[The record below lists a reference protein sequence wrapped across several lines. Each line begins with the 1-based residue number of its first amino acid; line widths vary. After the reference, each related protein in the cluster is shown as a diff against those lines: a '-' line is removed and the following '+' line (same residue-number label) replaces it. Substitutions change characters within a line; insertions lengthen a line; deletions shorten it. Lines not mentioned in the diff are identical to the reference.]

1 MVGGRKELY
10 TTEND
15 SYRIVHIMNQPSPK
29 DVFLQLFSIA
39 ALYVAVGSFITLLFG
54 FVDAFMPDP
63 LAYYGTEAA
72 YGSIRWC
79 LASLTVVF
87 PLYGVSVWMLE
98 KGYAANPALREL
110 KTRKWLIYFTLF
122 IAALIVA
129 GDIVA
134 ILYAF
139 LQGDLTSRFALKALA
154 ILVVI
159 ATVFAQYLASIRE
172 GGRTRGMRITS
183 HISMLVVV
191 GTVIAGFVL
200 VGSPKEERLRQFDL
214 RRVGDLQ
221 SIQWEIVNYRSA
233 KGALPASL
241 ADLKDDIRGFVPPQD
256 PATGEAYGY
265 EAKGELSFELCATF
279 DRAREEAVTAPKPV
293 MPVGAGVEGDSWS
306 HAAGTQCFERTIDD
320 ERYPVRPPKPL

>member
-1 MVGGRKELY
+1 
-10 TTEND
+10 
-15 SYRIVHIMNQPSPK
+15 MNQPSPK

-54 FVDAFMPDP
+54 FVDVFMPDQ

-98 KGYAANPALREL
+98 KGYMANPALREL
-110 KTRKWLIYFTLF
+110 KTRKWLIYLTLF

-154 ILVVI
+154 VFVVI
-159 ATVFAQYLASIRE
+159 ATVFVQYLASMRE
-172 GGRTRGMRITS
+172 GGRTSGMVLTARIV
-183 HISMLVVV
+183 MVVV
-191 GTVIAGFVL
+191 FATVVAGFVL

-221 SIQWEIVNYRSA
+221 SIQWEVVNYRSA
-233 KGALPASL
+233 KGTLPASL

-256 PATGEAYGY
+256 PGTREPYGY
-265 EAKGELSFELCATF
+265 EAKGPLSFELCASF
-279 DRAREEAVTAPKPV
+279 DRAREETMTAPKPV
-293 MPVGAGVEGDSWS
+293 MPVGAEVGGDSWS
-306 HAAGTQCFERTIDD
+306 HPAGKHCFERAIDE
-320 ERYPVRPPKPL
+320 ERYPVRPEKQL

>member
-1 MVGGRKELY
+1 M
-10 TTEND
+10 
-15 SYRIVHIMNQPSPK
+15 
-29 DVFLQLFSIA
+29 QLFSIA
-39 ALYVAVGSFITLLFG
+39 ALYVAVGSFIALLFG
-54 FVDAFMPDP
+54 FVDAFVPDP
-63 LAYYGTEAA
+63 LTYYGAEAA

-98 KGYAANPALREL
+98 KGYATNPVLREL

-122 IAALIVA
+122 VAALIVA
-129 GDIVA
+129 GDVIA

-154 ILVVI
+154 VLLVI
-159 ATVFAQYLASIRE
+159 ATVFAQYLASMRE
-172 GGRTRGMRITS
+172 GGRTRGMRLMARIAA
-183 HISMLVVV
+183 IVVV
-191 GTVIAGFVL
+191 AMVVTGFMV

-233 KGALPASL
+233 KGMLPATL

-256 PATGEAYGY
+256 PATGESYGY
-265 EAKGELSFELCATF
+265 EAAGELSFKLCATF
-279 DRAREEAVTAPKPV
+279 DRARDEAVSAPRPV
-293 MPVGAGVEGDSWS
+293 MPVGTSVEGDSWS
-306 HAAGTQCFERTIDD
+306 HAAGEQCFERTIDE